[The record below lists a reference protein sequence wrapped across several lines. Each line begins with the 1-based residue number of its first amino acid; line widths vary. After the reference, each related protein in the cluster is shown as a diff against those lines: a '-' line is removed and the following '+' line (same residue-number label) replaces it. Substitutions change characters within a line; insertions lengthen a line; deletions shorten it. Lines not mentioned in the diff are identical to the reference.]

1 LGAVNTYA
9 MRELSCII
17 VDDEPV
23 ARKILQEFCG
33 QVAYLDVLG
42 KFESAAKAEEFLH
55 SRRPD
60 LIFLDIEMPKV
71 SGLQMLNRIKI
82 ESMVIVTTAFPQ
94 YALDAYE
101 LDIIDYL
108 LKPFALNRFLKA
120 VQKAKDFHE
129 MKTKSVGTTA
139 PSYIFIK
146 SDKRIEKVELNEIL
160 YAEVLGNYLT
170 IHTDRKTIVAYL
182 TMKSLQSQL
191 SPTDFIKIHQSFLVN
206 CSRIDS
212 VEGNDLRVGSKSL
225 PISRNYRDSVTN
237 LINERLLK
245 R

>member
-1 LGAVNTYA
+1 
-9 MRELSCII
+9 MRKLSCII

-23 ARKILQEFCG
+23 ARKILQEFSE
-33 QVAYLDVLG
+33 QVPFLDVLG
-42 KFESAAKAEEFLH
+42 KFESAMKAEEFLR
-55 SRRPD
+55 SNRPD

-71 SGLQMLNRIKI
+71 SGLQMLNRINV
-82 ESMVIVTTAFPQ
+82 ESMVILTTAFPQ
-94 YALDAYE
+94 YALDGYE

-129 MKTKSVGTTA
+129 LKTRPRNTEA

-146 SDKRIEKVELNEIL
+146 SDKRIEKVELSEIL

-170 IHTDRKTIVAYL
+170 IYTDRKTIIAYL

-191 SPTDFIKIHQSFLVN
+191 SPNDFIKIHQSFLVN
-206 CSRIDS
+206 RSKIES
-212 VEGNDLRVGSKSL
+212 IEGNDLRVGNKSL
-225 PISRNYRDSVTN
+225 PISRNFRDSVTN

>member
-1 LGAVNTYA
+1 
-9 MRELSCII
+9 MKKLSCII

-23 ARKILQEFCG
+23 ARKILQEFTE
-33 QVAYLDVLG
+33 QMPFLELLG
-42 KFESAAKAEEFLH
+42 KFENAMKAEKFLE
-55 SRRPD
+55 SNKVD

-71 SGLQMLNRIKI
+71 SGLEMLKRINI
-82 ESMVIVTTAFPQ
+82 ESMVILTTAFPQ
-94 YALDAYE
+94 YALDGYE

-108 LKPFALNRFLKA
+108 LKPFALHRFIKA
-120 VQKAKDFHE
+120 VQKAKDFYE
-129 MKTKSVGTTA
+129 MKTQSGNVLP

-146 SDKRIEKVELNEIL
+146 SEKRIEKVELGDIL
-160 YAEVLGNYLT
+160 YAEVLGNYMS
-170 IHTDRKTIVAYL
+170 IYTDRKKIIAYL

-206 CSRIDS
+206 RSKIES
-212 VEGNDLRVGSKSL
+212 VEGNELKVGTKSL

-237 LINERLLK
+237 LINQRLLK